1 MYGNLINYASFR
13 HETTNEIESLATYRD
28 RFASPL
34 SAKSEGQTHL
44 GRQSQ
49 CPKNEGRWRWGWH
62 IVPPIDASLGYRI

>member
-49 CPKNEGRWRWGWH
+49 CPKNEGR
-62 IVPPIDASLGYRI
+62 